1 MSADATNSVAP
12 PFDGV
17 RVVEIAAWTF
27 VPGAGAILADL
38 GADVIKVE
46 PPSGDPQRNLQNA
59 LNRKEG
65 APNPFLE
72 VPNRGKRSITL
83 DLTTDDGHDLLLTL
97 VEKADVVLTSYL
109 PAQRAKLRVDVDDL
123 MAVNPQLVYVRGTG
137 WGSKGDKVNVGG
149 FDAAA
154 AWSAGGTMHKLTPPG
169 AERPTMQP
177 AAYYDLQGSSAIA
190 GAVGMALFRRE
201 RTGTG
206 GVVDV
211 SLLNT
216 GMWPLSP
223 DLTAAPYI
231 GEIPRQDRT
240 DAPNPIVNAYRTKD
254 DRWINLVCLQAE
266 RFWGELCALIDRV
279 DLIVDERFSDDLAR
293 YTHRRECIAELD
305 KTFAER
311 TLDEW
316 KTVLSGFSGV
326 WAAAATVAEL
336 HDDKQVLD
344 NGFLPEVPAADGS
357 AFRVVAPPY
366 HFDEQPTTPRRAAP
380 ALGEH
385 TEEILR
391 EAGLDAQRIAE
402 LKERGA
408 LG

>member
-1 MSADATNSVAP
+1 MTTSENSSITA

-46 PPSGDPQRNLQNA
+46 PPTGDPQRNLQNA

-83 DLTTDDGHDLLLTL
+83 DLTTADGHDLLLKL

-109 PAQRAKLRVDVDDL
+109 PAQRTKLRVDVDDL
-123 MAVNPQLVYVRGTG
+123 LAVNPKLVYVRGTG

-169 AERPTMQP
+169 ADRPTMQP

-201 RTGTG
+201 RIGKG

-254 DRWINLVCLQAE
+254 DRWINLVCLQAQ

-279 DLIVDERFSDDLAR
+279 DLIVDERFADDMGR
-293 YTHRRECIAELD
+293 YTNRHDCIAELD
-305 KTFAER
+305 KAFAER

-316 KTVLSGFSGV
+316 RHILAEFSGV

-344 NGFLPEVPAADGS
+344 NGFLPEVPTEDGS
-357 AFRVVAPPY
+357 NFRVVAPPY
-366 HFDEQPTTPRRAAP
+366 HFDEHPTAPRRPAP
-380 ALGEH
+380 KLGQH
-385 TEEILR
+385 TEEILL
-391 EAGLDAQRIAE
+391 EAGLDPEQISDHR
-402 LKERGA
+402 ERGV

>member
-1 MSADATNSVAP
+1 MSADETNSVAP

-27 VPGAGAILADL
+27 VPGAGTILADL
-38 GADVIKVE
+38 GADVIEVE

-123 MAVNPQLVYVRGTG
+123 MAVNPQLVYVRGRRPPRRSRRRSPCRP
-137 WGSKGDKVNVGG
+137 WSPSR
-149 FDAAA
+149 
-154 AWSAGGTMHKLTPPG
+154 WSAGGTMNKLTPPG

-231 GEIPRQDRT
+231 GGDPATGPHRCPEPDRQRLPHQGRSLDQPRMPAGR
-240 DAPNPIVNAYRTKD
+240 
-254 DRWINLVCLQAE
+254 
-266 RFWGELCALIDRV
+266 
-279 DLIVDERFSDDLAR
+279 
-293 YTHRRECIAELD
+293 
-305 KTFAER
+305 
-311 TLDEW
+311 
-316 KTVLSGFSGV
+316 TVLG
-326 WAAAATVAEL
+326 
-336 HDDKQVLD
+336 
-344 NGFLPEVPAADGS
+344 
-357 AFRVVAPPY
+357 
-366 HFDEQPTTPRRAAP
+366 
-380 ALGEH
+380 
-385 TEEILR
+385 
-391 EAGLDAQRIAE
+391 
-402 LKERGA
+402 
-408 LG
+408 

>member
-1 MSADATNSVAP
+1 MSADETNSVAP

-109 PAQRAKLRVDVDDL
+109 PAQRAKLRVDIDDL

-223 DLTAAPYI
+223 DLTAAP
-231 GEIPRQDRT
+231 
-240 DAPNPIVNAYRTKD
+240 
-254 DRWINLVCLQAE
+254 
-266 RFWGELCALIDRV
+266 
-279 DLIVDERFSDDLAR
+279 
-293 YTHRRECIAELD
+293 
-305 KTFAER
+305 
-311 TLDEW
+311 
-316 KTVLSGFSGV
+316 
-326 WAAAATVAEL
+326 
-336 HDDKQVLD
+336 
-344 NGFLPEVPAADGS
+344 
-357 AFRVVAPPY
+357 
-366 HFDEQPTTPRRAAP
+366 
-380 ALGEH
+380 
-385 TEEILR
+385 
-391 EAGLDAQRIAE
+391 
-402 LKERGA
+402 
-408 LG
+408 

>member
-1 MSADATNSVAP
+1 MTAPENSAAAA

-46 PPSGDPQRNLQNA
+46 PPTGDPQRNLQNA

-83 DLTTDDGHDLLLTL
+83 DLTTDDGHDLLLKL

-109 PAQRAKLRVDVDDL
+109 PAQRTKLRVDVDDL
-123 MAVNPQLVYVRGTG
+123 RAVNPKLVYVRGTG
-137 WGSKGDKVNVGG
+137 WGSKGDKVDVGG

-169 AERPTMQP
+169 ADRPTMQP

-201 RTGTG
+201 RTGKG

-254 DRWINLVCLQAE
+254 DRWINLVCLQAQ
-266 RFWGELCALIDRV
+266 RFWGELCALVDRV
-279 DLIVDERFSDDLAR
+279 DLIVDERFADDMGR
-293 YTHRRECIAELD
+293 YTNRHECIAELD
-305 KTFAER
+305 KAFAEK

-316 KTVLSGFSGV
+316 RHILAEFSGV

-344 NGFLPEVPAADGS
+344 NGFLPEVPTEDG
-357 AFRVVAPPY
+357 AGFRVVAPPY
-366 HFDEQPTTPRRAAP
+366 HFDDQPTTPRRRAP
-380 ALGEH
+380 RLGQH
-385 TEEILR
+385 TEEILL
-391 EAGLDAQRIAE
+391 EAGLDPQQISDHR
-402 LKERGA
+402 ERGV